1 MRVEFVILM
10 ALSLVMGVSLGFV
23 GMRGFVAAVQTA
35 TSMPPI
41 ERALVQEGVT
51 PEGPGSTSI
60 GALVARLTI
69 PRLRTEWFV
78 VSAITPD
85 ALQGAL
91 GHVPGTAF
99 PGDEGHCVIAGRY
112 ETHFNVLKHVQEGD
126 HVVVEVSRG
135 QVLYRVTET
144 ALVSATDATIFRPSE
159 KSLLT
164 LLTCCPF
171 NHSAPVPQ
179 RFIVRAELVNRGPF
193 TALASTEARV
203 QRLTIRPGPAH

>member
-1 MRVEFVILM
+1 MERTATRRQPSKIVMRVEFVILM

-51 PEGPGSTSI
+51 PEGQGSTSI

-78 VSAITPD
+78 VSATTPD

-112 ETHFNVLKHVQEGD
+112 ETPFQRSETRPGGRPHRG
-126 HVVVEVSRG
+126 RG
-135 QVLYRVTET
+135 QQ
-144 ALVSATDATIFRPSE
+144 SAGPLPCHRDGPGVGDGRDDIPS
-159 KSLLT
+159 
-164 LLTCCPF
+164 
-171 NHSAPVPQ
+171 V
-179 RFIVRAELVNRGPF
+179 
-193 TALASTEARV
+193 
-203 QRLTIRPGPAH
+203 